1 MLPRTHS
8 KFNGIQKCSM
18 QGFKV
23 KDLFQLVVNA
33 PDLWE
38 RAYLNYYPKPGNMT
52 PGVDGLTID
61 GYSDQ
66 RAANLRELLRENR
79 WEPKP
84 VRRVYIP
91 KPNGKLRPLGIPGP
105 NDKQVQEVW
114 HMILKAIYEPVF
126 KGSSHGFRPG
136 RSCHTA
142 LNEMKYTW
150 AGIKWFIEFDIE
162 GFFDNIDHDI
172 LLGLLEKKIDD
183 VRFLKVI
190 KKMLKAGYMEEWQ
203 YKPTYS
209 GAPQGGIISP
219 ILGNIYLHELD
230 CFVET
235 LMDSH
240 SNGWGRRRNPEY
252 TSVSNRGKYLNGKLR
267 HAAEGSRAREMLL
280 EEKRQT
286 QRRMLEIS
294 SKDQYDPDFR
304 KLQYCRYA
312 DDFVLGF
319 IGPKREAEDIA
330 EKIITFLRERLKLN
344 ISQEKSGIKH
354 HSEIIRFLGYDVT
367 VRSNEKIVKTR
378 VNGTQC
384 KKRTVKG
391 QVTLHIPEE
400 KLRKFADKNG
410 YGNWETLE
418 GMHRWF
424 LCQHSEKEITLHYSA
439 ELRGLAQYYA
449 LAKNFSKA
457 LGKLR
462 ILWMRSYLKTMALKN
477 KMSVSQMEAT
487 LNRGDY
493 HAVRTWDR
501 DGNMR
506 ETALFRLKLINRQ
519 KARDAGVDLM
529 PFTFHLTSGTE
540 LQARMDANRCE
551 YCEREGGYFEI
562 HHVRKL
568 ADIKDGK
575 TKVERRMIERKR
587 KTLVLC
593 WNCHMLQR
601 TGKLPDY
608 RMELRK

>member
-1 MLPRTHS
+1 M
-8 KFNGIQKCSM
+8 
-18 QGFKV
+18 
-23 KDLFQLVVNA
+23 D
-33 PDLWE
+33 D
-38 RAYLNYYPKPGNMT
+38 
-52 PGVDGLTID
+52 
-61 GYSDQ
+61 
-66 RAANLRELLRENR
+66 
-79 WEPKP
+79 
-84 VRRVYIP
+84 
-91 KPNGKLRPLGIPGP
+91 
-105 NDKQVQEVW
+105 
-114 HMILKAIYEPVF
+114 
-126 KGSSHGFRPG
+126 
-136 RSCHTA
+136 CH
-142 LNEMKYTW
+142 
-150 AGIKWFIEFDIE
+150 
-162 GFFDNIDHDI
+162 
-172 LLGLLEKKIDD
+172 
-183 VRFLKVI
+183 
-190 KKMLKAGYMEEWQ
+190 

-209 GAPQGGIISP
+209 CAPQVGIISP

-230 CFVET
+230 CFVED
-235 LMDSH
+235 LIDSTDGARH
-240 SNGWGRRRNPEY
+240 RRNNPEY
-252 TSVSNRGKYLNGKLR
+252 TKASNRVKYLNGKLR

-286 QRRMLEIS
+286 QRRMLDIS
-294 SKDQYDPDFR
+294 SKDQYDPNYR
-304 KLQYCRYA
+304 KWQYCRYA

-330 EKIITFLRERLKLN
+330 EKIITFLRETLKLN

-354 HSEIIRFLGYDVT
+354 HAEIIRFLGYDIT
-367 VRSNEKIVKTR
+367 VRSHEKIVKTR

-391 QVTLHIPEE
+391 KMTLYIPEE
-400 KLRKFADKNG
+400 KLQKFADKNV

-424 LCQHSEKEITLHYSA
+424 LCQLSEREITQHYSA

-477 KMSVSQMEAT
+477 KTSVSQIEAT
-487 LNRGDY
+487 LNRGNY
-493 HAVRTWDR
+493 HAVRVWDR
-501 DGNMR
+501 EGKVK
-506 ETALFRLKLINRQ
+506 EYTLFRLKLINRE
-519 KARDAGVDLM
+519 KARSVEVDLP

-540 LQARMDANRCE
+540 LQSRMNANKCE
-551 YCEREGGYFEI
+551 YCKKEGGYFEI
-562 HHVRKL
+562 HHERKL

-575 TKVERRMIERKR
+575 TKVERMMIARRR